1 MGHDLSN
8 YLDFGLGI
16 GTLSI
21 RPISL
26 SSPQHANP
34 IRQSKM
40 DINDAEFP
48 RSSVGSILIKVHII
62 LHYMA
67 LVKKCFKTEQIHI
80 RYLCCLSTYH
90 YQPCCHNWPSHDIC
104 LSPCLY

>member
-1 MGHDLSN
+1 MEHDKGN

-21 RPISL
+21 RPIKSF
-26 SSPQHANP
+26 SSQHANP

-48 RSSVGSILIKVHII
+48 RSSVGSFLNEVHII
-62 LHYMA
+62 L
-67 LVKKCFKTEQIHI
+67 VG
-80 RYLCCLSTYH
+80 
-90 YQPCCHNWPSHDIC
+90 
-104 LSPCLY
+104 